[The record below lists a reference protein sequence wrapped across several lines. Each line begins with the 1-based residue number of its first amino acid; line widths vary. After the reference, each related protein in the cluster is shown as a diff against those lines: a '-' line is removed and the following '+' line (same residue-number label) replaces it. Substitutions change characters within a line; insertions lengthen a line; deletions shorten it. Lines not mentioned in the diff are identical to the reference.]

1 MFEDRL
7 RKWVFVGLGVLFAVQ
22 LYFVQELVAALLLFG
37 ALFLAFAAVA
47 SLIFVVHEG
56 GQRAVGWAE
65 LQWRATLANSRRV
78 LAFASAFSKKPSHHP
93 HSRPVP

>member
-7 RKWVFVGLGVLFAVQ
+7 RKWVFVALAVLFAVQ

-37 ALFLAFAAVA
+37 ALFLAFAVVA
-47 SLIFVVHEG
+47 ALVFLMHEG
-56 GQRAVGWAE
+56 GQRAVAWTE
-65 LQWRATLANSRRV
+65 TQWRAMLVYSRRV

-93 HSRPVP
+93 HSRPAP